1 MNRFFNFKNYKLAQ
15 APNIDEETGEII
27 EDQPKVPDFNAEFAH
42 DRDTIDL
49 GNEEDLD
56 HLRSI
61 GSPLPDMIASYLMK
75 PDSDKEYGRMPF
87 GSKLLLIPP
96 KLGLQRFISDNKL
109 AKYAFMTTD
118 QVLSNDQKARRYFQN
133 ITLSHTPRPKS
144 ATVSLRYSTE
154 TGSGKGSDIE
164 RRVAII
170 PKLTQYISDPEQME
184 YDPLLRVKDSHE
196 LGFKIDT
203 LRAIFDDN
211 YFKEAYANGLIDRA
225 DVPMIKGKQK
235 ILRELKAIAKKDPS
249 RLPPLRMIAI
259 QMLKGTE
266 RKFEYDK
273 VHSVKLDKSGNSWY
287 PGDIEA
293 LIKRAIM
300 S

>member
-15 APNIDEETGEII
+15 ALNIDEETGEVI
-27 EDQPKVPDFNAEFAH
+27 EDQPKVLDFNAEFAH

-211 YFKEAYANGLIDRA
+211 YFKEAYALIDRA

>member
-56 HLRSI
+56 HLRST

-184 YDPLLRVKDSHE
+184 
-196 LGFKIDT
+196 
-203 LRAIFDDN
+203 
-211 YFKEAYANGLIDRA
+211 
-225 DVPMIKGKQK
+225 
-235 ILRELKAIAKKDPS
+235 
-249 RLPPLRMIAI
+249 
-259 QMLKGTE
+259 
-266 RKFEYDK
+266 
-273 VHSVKLDKSGNSWY
+273 
-287 PGDIEA
+287 
-293 LIKRAIM
+293 
-300 S
+300 